1 MPDRSPQVDTLQSAI
16 PSRAAFENVP
26 PDVKKR
32 MKTVLMALVG
42 LPYAAFILW
51 CAFLLSVFPNR
62 TGAFQNLLMPG
73 VFSALAGIF
82 VLIAISLVAL
92 KRILRKGVPQQNRI
106 YGLVRL
112 LAFVLPGIA
121 IAAAVP
127 MKITKEPP
135 LGLDIIDPLDFSRLI
150 APVSVTFGMQ
160 SSLDI
165 LARRGL
171 NAVEFSWD
179 FDVDGQENEKT
190 VVPEVTAV
198 FDRQGSY
205 PVSVKV
211 LLSNGSMR
219 TVSRRVSIPKEVFS
233 VSPLRPGAE
242 EPVRF
247 SVARLVDDVG
257 SIREVMW
264 DFDSDGIV
272 DQVSNLPDAVYSYLR
287 TGDVKVTARVK
298 LENQTQKD
306 YERVITI
313 YEPQP
318 PTFPV
323 EILSEP
329 QNLIGPSPFG
339 AIFSVESGEEIEDV
353 IWDFGD
359 GEKTKGKRV
368 GHTFKNMGVFQVS
381 ARVHAAD
388 GEVAQISQIVRV
400 VGRLDIPDLTFESE
414 PPVLRGELEGEVPV
428 NVRIVPRT
436 SMPLIDFKWEAP
448 GATSVGSTEN
458 ELNAIYRRAG
468 KYEITLVGQDPDAK
482 VLRKTITLTVNPP
495 SSQVVIHMNP
505 AGGVAPQM
513 VRFDASETSIQG
525 EEISG
530 FEWEFG
536 DEKGVAKQLGALVE
550 HLFEKA
556 GTFSVKLRAF
566 TTSGKTYTG
575 EKTIVIRAAM
585 LDACAKPS
593 RTQGKAPLGVSFSM
607 DCTTG
612 NPEIIKWEFGDG
624 TESEERNPIHVFE
637 SPGKYPVLLTVTDST
652 GTQSTETISITA
664 E

>member
-1 MPDRSPQVDTLQSAI
+1 
-16 PSRAAFENVP
+16 
-26 PDVKKR
+26 
-32 MKTVLMALVG
+32 
-42 LPYAAFILW
+42 
-51 CAFLLSVFPNR
+51 
-62 TGAFQNLLMPG
+62 
-73 VFSALAGIF
+73 
-82 VLIAISLVAL
+82 
-92 KRILRKGVPQQNRI
+92 
-106 YGLVRL
+106 
-112 LAFVLPGIA
+112 
-121 IAAAVP
+121 

-179 FDVDGQENEKT
+179 FDGDGQENEKT

-329 QNLIGPSPFG
+329 QNLIG
-339 AIFSVESGEEIEDV
+339 
-353 IWDFGD
+353 
-359 GEKTKGKRV
+359 
-368 GHTFKNMGVFQVS
+368 
-381 ARVHAAD
+381 
-388 GEVAQISQIVRV
+388 
-400 VGRLDIPDLTFESE
+400 
-414 PPVLRGELEGEVPV
+414 
-428 NVRIVPRT
+428 
-436 SMPLIDFKWEAP
+436 
-448 GATSVGSTEN
+448 
-458 ELNAIYRRAG
+458 
-468 KYEITLVGQDPDAK
+468 
-482 VLRKTITLTVNPP
+482 
-495 SSQVVIHMNP
+495 
-505 AGGVAPQM
+505 
-513 VRFDASETSIQG
+513 
-525 EEISG
+525 
-530 FEWEFG
+530 
-536 DEKGVAKQLGALVE
+536 
-550 HLFEKA
+550 
-556 GTFSVKLRAF
+556 
-566 TTSGKTYTG
+566 
-575 EKTIVIRAAM
+575 
-585 LDACAKPS
+585 
-593 RTQGKAPLGVSFSM
+593 
-607 DCTTG
+607 
-612 NPEIIKWEFGDG
+612 
-624 TESEERNPIHVFE
+624 
-637 SPGKYPVLLTVTDST
+637 
-652 GTQSTETISITA
+652 
-664 E
+664 